1 VEVDV
6 PGSMTVAEL
15 ARGLETRAL
24 VALDPRDA
32 EVFAGA
38 HIPGSWSATPSVLVR
53 RLRDSD
59 DALFSALFS
68 GRARRVCVVA
78 DTDEQAAAATA
89 LLAEVGLTDV
99 ATLPDGVRA
108 WRRSG
113 RPVNRAFGPHR
124 ETVTA
129 GDAR

>member
-1 VEVDV
+1 VAR
-6 PGSMTVAEL
+6 SMTIAEL
-15 ARGLETRAL
+15 ARGLETRTL

-32 EVFAGA
+32 EVFAAA
-38 HIPGSWSATPSVLVR
+38 HIPGSWSAAPSALVR

-59 DALFSALFS
+59 DALFAALFP

-78 DTDEQAAAATA
+78 DTAEEAAAATA

-99 ATLPDGVRA
+99 AALPGGVRA

-113 RPVNRAFGPHR
+113 RPVNRSFGPRR
-124 ETVTA
+124 EEPVAA

>member
-1 VEVDV
+1 VDV

-24 VALDPRDA
+24 IALDPRDA

-59 DALFSALFS
+59 DALFSALFA
-68 GRARRVCVVA
+68 GGVRPVCVVA

-99 ATLPDGVRA
+99 ATLRDGVRA

-129 GDAR
+129 GDPR

>member
-6 PGSMTVAEL
+6 PGSITVAEL

-24 VALDPRDA
+24 IALDPRDA

-38 HIPGSWSATPSVLVR
+38 HIPGSWSATPGELVR

-59 DALFSALFS
+59 DALFAALFS
-68 GRARRVCVVA
+68 GRTRRVCIVA

-89 LLAEVGLTDV
+89 MLAEVGLTDV
-99 ATLPDGVRA
+99 ATLRDGVRA

-113 RPVNRAFGPHR
+113 RPVNRAFGPRR